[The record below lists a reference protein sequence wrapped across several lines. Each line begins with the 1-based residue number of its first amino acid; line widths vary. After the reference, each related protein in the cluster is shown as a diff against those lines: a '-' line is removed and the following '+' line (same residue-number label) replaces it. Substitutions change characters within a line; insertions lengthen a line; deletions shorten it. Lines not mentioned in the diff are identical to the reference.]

1 MSKILVIA
9 DMLTQEPLAIKRAS
23 QLANAYQSTL
33 HIVYFCNEDVIGAVD
48 NIEQIKDDVLAKMS
62 EKAAQQLSA
71 IIPVSET
78 YSYEVVWA
86 SRIHKWVAN
95 YVEEE
100 QPKLIFKTGNRSES
114 LFYTS
119 TDLYLLRE
127 CQVPVLISAPEKW
140 RKSSNILAAIDL
152 STTKKV
158 KQELNTKILQQAR
171 ILADGFNTEL
181 HVCYT
186 VATSTLLKDLG
197 IQYPDEM
204 ERHAQNELDEKI
216 KAICSQYNIE
226 PCNFHIKAGEPGKVI
241 ASIAAQSKAG
251 VVVIGMIG
259 RSGISG
265 KVFGNT
271 AEKTLSLLKTDV
283 LALNP

>member
-9 DMLTQEPLAIKRAS
+9 DILTQEPLAIKRAS
-23 QLANAYQSTL
+23 QLASAYQSTL
-33 HIVYFCNEDVIGAVD
+33 HIVYFCNEDVIGVVD
-48 NIEQIKDDVLAKMS
+48 NVTQIKDDVLAKMS
-62 EKAAQQLSA
+62 EKAAQQLAA
-71 IIPVSET
+71 IFSVSET

-86 SRIHKWVAN
+86 SSIHKWVAS
-95 YVEEE
+95 YVTKE
-100 QPKLIFKTGNRSES
+100 QPKLVFKTGNRSES

-152 STTKKV
+152 GTTKKV
-158 KQELNTKILQQAR
+158 KQDLNTKILQQAK

-186 VATSTLLKDLG
+186 VSISKLLKDLG
-197 IQYPDEM
+197 MQYPDEM
-204 ERHAQNELDEKI
+204 ERHAQSKLDEKI
-216 KAICSQYNIE
+216 KSLCAQYDIE

-241 ASIAAQSKAG
+241 TSVAAESKAG

-259 RSGISG
+259 RSGING
-265 KVFGNT
+265 KIFGNT

>member
-9 DMLTQEPLAIKRAS
+9 DMFTQEPLAIKRAS
-23 QLANAYQSTL
+23 QLAIASGAGL
-33 HIVYFCNEDVIGAVD
+33 HIVYFCNEDVIGAVE
-48 NIEQIKDDVLAKMS
+48 NVMQVKEDVLAKMS
-62 EKAAQQLSA
+62 AKAAEQLA
-71 IIPVSET
+71 HTFTANED

-86 SRIHKWVAN
+86 DSIHKWVIG
-95 YVEEE
+95 YVEKE
-100 QPKLIFKTGNRSES
+100 QPTLVFKTGNRSES

-140 RKSSNILAAIDL
+140 RKSSNVLAAIDL
-152 STTKKV
+152 GTKKRV
-158 KQELNTKILQQAR
+158 KQALNDKILQQAK
-171 ILADGFNTEL
+171 ILADSFNTEL

-186 VATSTLLKDLG
+186 VPTSTLLKDLG

-204 ERHAQNELDEKI
+204 ERNAQQQLKDKI
-216 KAICSQYNIE
+216 SALAKQYGIAQS
-226 PCNFHIKAGEPGKVI
+226 NFHIKAGDPGKVI
-241 ASIAAQSKAG
+241 TSVAAQCQAG

>member
-23 QLANAYQSTL
+23 QLAAAYQSTL
-33 HIVYFCNEDVIGAVD
+33 HIVYFCNEDAIGAVD
-48 NIEQIKDDVLAKMS
+48 NIEQIKDDVLAKMA
-62 EKAAQQLSA
+62 EKAAQQLSV

-95 YVEEE
+95 YVKEE
-100 QPKLIFKTGNRSES
+100 QPKLVFKTGNRSES

-127 CQVPVLISAPEKW
+127 CEVPVLISAPEKW

-152 STTKKV
+152 STTKKD
-158 KQELNTKILQQAR
+158 KLALNTKILKQAK

-186 VATSTLLKDLG
+186 VSTSTLLKDLG
-197 IQYPDEM
+197 MQYPDEM
-204 ERHAQNELDEKI
+204 ERHAHKELDDKI
-216 KAICSQYNIE
+216 KEICAQYNIE
-226 PCNFHIKAGEPGKVI
+226 PANFHIKAGEPGKVI
-241 ASIAAQSKAG
+241 SSTAAKSKAG

>member
-23 QLANAYQSTL
+23 QLAKASEATL
-33 HIVYFCNEDVIGAVD
+33 HIVYFCNEDVIGFVD
-48 NIEQIKDDVLAKMS
+48 NIEDVKDDVIAKMT
-62 EKAAQQLSA
+62 EKAAEQLA
-71 IIPVSET
+71 LIFTAGET
-78 YSYEVVWA
+78 YSHEVVWA
-86 SRIHKWVAN
+86 SSIHKWVVN
-95 YVEEE
+95 YVEQE
-100 QPKLIFKTGNRSES
+100 QPTLVFKTGNRSES

-152 STTKKV
+152 GTKKKV
-158 KQELNTKILQQAR
+158 KQDLNIKILQQAKM
-171 ILADGFNTEL
+171 LAEGFNAQL

-186 VATSTLLKDLG
+186 VPTSTFLKDLG
-197 IQYPDEM
+197 LQYPDEM
-204 ERHAQNELDEKI
+204 ERQAQNKLDEKI
-216 KAICSQYNIE
+216 KQLSEQYDIS
-226 PCNFHIKAGEPGKVI
+226 PKNFHIKAGDPGKVI
-241 ASIAAQSKAG
+241 TSVAAQCQAG

-271 AEKTLSLLKTDV
+271 AEKTLSLLKTDI